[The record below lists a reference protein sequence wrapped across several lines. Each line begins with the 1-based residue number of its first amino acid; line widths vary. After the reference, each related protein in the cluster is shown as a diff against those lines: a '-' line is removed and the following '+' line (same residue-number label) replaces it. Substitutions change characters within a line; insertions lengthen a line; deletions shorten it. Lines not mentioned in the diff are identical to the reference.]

1 MHKKTNQWLWLLAFV
16 LTLLLAVYQRLSGPT
31 YPLKGKQ
38 AVHGTTIQYKFL
50 RSWTSGQALPV
61 SLAAAGEGLLFR
73 LHHTRFPFAAD
84 EKWTVIDMKKRN
96 GTVAAEIPGEPAA
109 GKVAYKVE
117 VIAPDGRVLWLPDGP
132 AVVARFKGEVPTAL
146 LIFHVI
152 FMFAAMLLAFRTGL
166 EALRCDGRWQK
177 LVLWTLVVTFF
188 GGLILGPLVQKYA
201 FGAFWTGFPLGGDL
215 TDSKTLFVVLFW
227 LAAFF
232 MRKKSRC
239 WPLAATVLM
248 VAVYLIPHSML
259 GSELNYQT
267 GKIETAKEVQGST
280 PKIK

>member
-1 MHKKTNQWLWLLAFV
+1 MKKNALLWLLAFL
-16 LTLLLAVYQRLSGPT
+16 LTLVLAVYQRLSGPT

-117 VIAPDGRVLWLPDGP
+117 VVAPDGRVLWLPDGP
-132 AVVARFKGEVPTAL
+132 AVVARFKGEVPVFL
-146 LIFHVI
+146 LIVHVI
-152 FMFAAMLLAFRTGL
+152 FMFTGLLLAFRTGL
-166 EALRCDGRWQK
+166 EALRRDGRWQK
-177 LVLWTLVVTFF
+177 LVLWTLAVTFF

-201 FGAFWTGFPLGGDL
+201 FGAFWTGFPLGRDL
-215 TDSKTLFVVLFW
+215 TDSKTLFAVLFW
-227 LAAFF
+227 LAAYFL
-232 MRKKSRC
+232 RKKSRY
-239 WPLAATVLM
+239 LAFGRDSAHGRGLSYPPFHAWVGAGLQDRRDR
-248 VAVYLIPHSML
+248 YI
-259 GSELNYQT
+259 
-267 GKIETAKEVQGST
+267 
-280 PKIK
+280 